1 MKRLSKPLKLL
12 SKVEEMNENS
22 KKTFRADKEERYAE
36 MSEHPPDKK
45 EVQSMKRKPYQ
56 NVDVLKY
63 LQGKYKIGGD
73 AGGAETG
80 RKQCEE

>member
-1 MKRLSKPLKLL
+1 MREYNLK
-12 SKVEEMNENS
+12 NI
-22 KKTFRADKEERYAE
+22 RADEEGRYAE

-45 EVQSMKRKPYQ
+45 AAENMKRKPYQ

>member
-1 MKRLSKPLKLL
+1 MSEHNLK
-12 SKVEEMNENS
+12 NIN
-22 KKTFRADKEERYAE
+22 ADKESRYAE

-45 EVQSMKRKPYQ
+45 AVQSMKRKPYQ

-73 AGGAETG
+73 AGGADDK
-80 RKQCEE
+80 RKTSSVPG

>member
-1 MKRLSKPLKLL
+1 
-12 SKVEEMNENS
+12 MNENS